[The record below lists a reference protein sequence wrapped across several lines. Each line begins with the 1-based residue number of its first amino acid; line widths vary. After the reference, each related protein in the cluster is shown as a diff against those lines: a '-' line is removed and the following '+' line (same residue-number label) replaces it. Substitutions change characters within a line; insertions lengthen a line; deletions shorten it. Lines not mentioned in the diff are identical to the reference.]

1 MTGAE
6 AARRHVGIGGG
17 ASLAPEKVE
26 EDRPRP
32 EVLRPKMN
40 WWRDDPLGEDFE
52 GPEYKR

>member
-6 AARRHVGIGGG
+6 AARRRVGICGG